1 MRKRCCT
8 VLGRSFMKKIVVY
21 IFALLLVILPL
32 GACGGQHG
40 AGETEKIK
48 IVSAIFPSYD
58 WVREILGERSAAA
71 DLELLI
77 DNGVDMHSYQPS
89 AQDMITISDCDMF
102 IYVGGESDAWVQDA
116 LRANDNPDRV
126 VIDLMQVLKDA
137 QKVTEEEPD
146 EHIWLSLKNA
156 KVLCTSIADQLA
168 QMDTDGAEIYTSN
181 LQTYIE
187 KLDALDEQYR
197 TTVENAEQKTL
208 IFGDRFPFRYLFA
221 DYGIE
226 CHAAFAGCSADSEVS
241 FETVVSLAE
250 KLDTLDLSAVLVSE
264 TSDKTL
270 AKTIVEN
277 SKTKDQEILV
287 LDSIQSVTADQA
299 EKGISYLSIME
310 KNLAVLR
317 SALQKQ
323 A

>member
-1 MRKRCCT
+1 
-8 VLGRSFMKKIVVY
+8 MKKSVAY

-32 GACGGQHG
+32 GACGAQHG
-40 AGETEKIK
+40 AGETDKIK

-58 WVREILGERSAAA
+58 WVREILGERSTAV

-102 IYVGGESDAWVQDA
+102 IYVGGESDEWVQDA
-116 LRANDNPDRV
+116 LGANENPDRI

-137 QKVTEEEPD
+137 ERAAGEDPD
-146 EHIWLSLKNA
+146 EHVWLSLENA
-156 KVLCTSIADQLA
+156 KVLCATIADQLA
-168 QMDTDGAEIYTSN
+168 QLDADGAEIYTSN

-197 TTVENAEQKTL
+197 ITVENAAQKTL
-208 IFGDRFPFRYLFA
+208 IFGDRFPFWYLFA

-226 CHAAFAGCSADSEVS
+226 CYAAFAGCSADAEVS

-270 AKTIVEN
+270 AKAIVEN
-277 SKTKDQEILV
+277 SKAKDQKIFV
-287 LDSIQSVTADQA
+287 LNSIQSVTADQV
-299 EKGISYLSIME
+299 EQGISYLSIME
-310 KNLAVLR
+310 ENLAVLC
-317 SALQKQ
+317 SALQK
-323 A
+323 

>member
-1 MRKRCCT
+1 
-8 VLGRSFMKKIVVY
+8 MKKLVAY

-32 GACGGQHG
+32 AACGAEHG
-40 AGETEKIK
+40 AGETDKIK

-58 WVREILGERSAAA
+58 WVREILGERSTAV

-102 IYVGGESDAWVQDA
+102 IYVGGESDEWVQDA
-116 LRANDNPDRV
+116 LSANENPDRI
-126 VIDLMQVLKDA
+126 VIDLMQILKDA
-137 QKVTEEEPD
+137 ERATEEEPD
-146 EHIWLSLKNA
+146 EHVWLSLKNA
-156 KVLCTSIADQLA
+156 KVLCASIADQLA
-168 QMDTDGAEIYTSN
+168 QLDVDGAEIYASN

-197 TTVENAEQKTL
+197 TTVENAAQKTI
-208 IFGDRFPFRYLFA
+208 IFGDRFPFRYLFD

-226 CHAAFAGCSADSEVS
+226 CYAAFAGCSADAEVS

-250 KLDTLDLSAVLVSE
+250 KLDILNLSAVLVSE

-270 AKTIVEN
+270 AKAIVES
-277 SKTKDQEILV
+277 SKAKDQKIFV
-287 LDSIQSVTADQA
+287 LDSIQSVTADQV
-299 EKGISYLSIME
+299 EQGISYLSIME
-310 KNLAVLR
+310 ENLAVLR
-317 SALQKQ
+317 SVLQK
-323 A
+323 

>member
-1 MRKRCCT
+1 
-8 VLGRSFMKKIVVY
+8 
-21 IFALLLVILPL
+21 
-32 GACGGQHG
+32 
-40 AGETEKIK
+40 
-48 IVSAIFPSYD
+48 
-58 WVREILGERSAAA
+58 
-71 DLELLI
+71 
-77 DNGVDMHSYQPS
+77 
-89 AQDMITISDCDMF
+89 
-102 IYVGGESDAWVQDA
+102 
-116 LRANDNPDRV
+116 
-126 VIDLMQVLKDA
+126 
-137 QKVTEEEPD
+137 
-146 EHIWLSLKNA
+146 
-156 KVLCTSIADQLA
+156 
-168 QMDTDGAEIYTSN
+168 

>member
-1 MRKRCCT
+1 M
-8 VLGRSFMKKIVVY
+8 
-21 IFALLLVILPL
+21 
-32 GACGGQHG
+32 
-40 AGETEKIK
+40 
-48 IVSAIFPSYD
+48 
-58 WVREILGERSAAA
+58 
-71 DLELLI
+71 
-77 DNGVDMHSYQPS
+77 
-89 AQDMITISDCDMF
+89 
-102 IYVGGESDAWVQDA
+102 
-116 LRANDNPDRV
+116 
-126 VIDLMQVLKDA
+126 
-137 QKVTEEEPD
+137 
-146 EHIWLSLKNA
+146 
-156 KVLCTSIADQLA
+156 
-168 QMDTDGAEIYTSN
+168 
-181 LQTYIE
+181 
-187 KLDALDEQYR
+187 
-197 TTVENAEQKTL
+197 
-208 IFGDRFPFRYLFA
+208 
-221 DYGIE
+221 
-226 CHAAFAGCSADSEVS
+226 S

>member
-1 MRKRCCT
+1 
-8 VLGRSFMKKIVVY
+8 MKKSVAY

-40 AGETEKIK
+40 AEDTEKIK

-58 WVREILGERSAAA
+58 WVREILGERSTAV

-116 LRANDNPDRV
+116 LGANENPDRV

-137 QKVTEEEPD
+137 KSVTEEDPD
-146 EHIWLSLKNA
+146 EHVWLSLKNA
-156 KVLCTSIADQLA
+156 MVLCTSIADQLA
-168 QMDTDGAEIYTSN
+168 QLDADGAEIYASN
-181 LQTYIE
+181 LQAYL
-187 KLDALDEQYR
+187 KGLDALDQQYR
-197 TTVENAEQKTL
+197 NAVENAEQKTL
-208 IFGDRFPFRYLFA
+208 IFGDRFAFRYLFA

-226 CHAAFAGCSADSEVS
+226 CYAAFAGCSADAEVS

-270 AKTIVEN
+270 AKAIVEN
-277 SKTKDQEILV
+277 SKTKNQEILV
-287 LDSIQSVTADQA
+287 LDSIQSVTADQV

-310 KNLAVLR
+310 ENLAVLR

>member
-1 MRKRCCT
+1 MRKRYCI
-8 VLGRSFMKKIVVY
+8 VPERSFMKKSVAY

-40 AGETEKIK
+40 ARETDKLK
-48 IVSAIFPSYD
+48 IVSVIFPSYD
-58 WVREILGERSAAA
+58 WVRELLGERSTAA

-116 LRANDNPDRV
+116 LGANENPDRV

-137 QKVTEEEPD
+137 EKVTGEEPD
-146 EHIWLSLKNA
+146 EHVWLSLKNA

-168 QMDTDGAEIYTSN
+168 QLDADGAEIYASN
-181 LQTYIE
+181 LQAY
-187 KLDALDEQYR
+187 LDDLDVLDEQYR

-270 AKTIVEN
+270 AKAIVEN
-277 SKTKDQEILV
+277 SKTKDQEIFV
-287 LDSIQSVTADQA
+287 LDSIQSVTADQV

-310 KNLAVLR
+310 ENLAVLR

-323 A
+323 V

>member
-1 MRKRCCT
+1 
-8 VLGRSFMKKIVVY
+8 MKKSVAY

-32 GACGGQHG
+32 GACGGQNE
-40 AGETEKIK
+40 AGKTEKMK

-58 WVREILGERSAAA
+58 WVREILGERSTAV

-116 LRANDNPDRV
+116 LGANENPDRI
-126 VIDLMQVLKDA
+126 VIDLMQILKNAERAAGED
-137 QKVTEEEPD
+137 PD
-146 EHIWLSLKNA
+146 EHVWLSLENA
-156 KVLCTSIADQLA
+156 KVLCASIADQLVQLDA
-168 QMDTDGAEIYTSN
+168 DGAEIYTSN
-181 LQTYIE
+181 LQIYIE

-226 CHAAFAGCSADSEVS
+226 CHAAFAGCSADAEVS

-250 KLDTLDLSAVLVSE
+250 KLDTLNLSAVLVSE

-270 AKTIVEN
+270 AKAIVEN
-277 SKTKDQEILV
+277 SEAKDQKIFV
-287 LDSIQSVTADQA
+287 LDSIQSVTADQIK
-299 EKGISYLSIME
+299 KGISYLSIME
-310 KNLAVLR
+310 DNLAVLR
-317 SALQKQ
+317 NALQKQ

>member
-1 MRKRCCT
+1 MRKRYCI
-8 VLGRSFMKKIVVY
+8 VPERSFMKKSVAY

-40 AGETEKIK
+40 ARETDKLK
-48 IVSAIFPSYD
+48 IVSVIFPSYD
-58 WVREILGERSAAA
+58 WVRELLGERSTAV

-116 LRANDNPDRV
+116 LGANENPDRV

-137 QKVTEEEPD
+137 EKVTGEEPD
-146 EHIWLSLKNA
+146 EHVWLSLKNA

-168 QMDTDGAEIYTSN
+168 QLDADGAEIYASN
-181 LQTYIE
+181 LQAY
-187 KLDALDEQYR
+187 LDDLDVLDEQYR

-270 AKTIVEN
+270 AKAIVEN
-277 SKTKDQEILV
+277 SRAKDQEILV
-287 LDSIQSVTADQA
+287 LDSIQSVTADQV

-310 KNLAVLR
+310 ENLAVLR
-317 SALQKQ
+317 HALQKQ
-323 A
+323 V